1 MRTILKK
8 TKWLIFVMMAFTLVI
23 HLTGCGLRVMESSPQ
38 KDIKSFSQGCLNG
51 LKQKLDLY
59 IKGKLTVKGESAAE
73 GESKLNE
80 IAQCVKTALLLFKE
94 RVHGKKKGEFTPNEL
109 RKFLQGL
116 FLQDKVITDSLLSEL
131 MRLKAIIIG
140 GPEDRLTELDIEKFI
155 VFVEVLI
162 KEAIFFQ
169 PYVQALNN
177 PADWK
182 KISDKD
188 SLREIEGDLQESI
201 SRISIFTQHFS
212 NPYFFSDIKTL
223 AKELIL
229 FFDYH
234 ESVIHLDKT
243 IRLISVLKQLFV
255 GGSEAIVQPDEWGDV
270 LLASAYLASA
280 GFNYTLL
287 KNQDNLISPEGM
299 KYVFIVLKDILS
311 LLDLAIKNRP
321 NKIVTESD
329 FLKVFAQLK
338 LTWPFMEKLSKQS
351 GHNLL
356 LIFLGKIF
364 NVKKDTYGV
373 VQLTPDRM
381 KLIQRTVQSWMEV
394 QSFLNSI
401 YGEKN
406 FDRGLITSKI
416 KPSFFSTK
424 EFFLEG
430 KNIIGQLFSLKP
442 LYRKSDK
449 VYLSREIFGE
459 EADNKHDYKNLTI
472 YNFYYSVAEMLKM
485 GYEADYPD
493 GVGMTDEELNN
504 FFNDFQPIGED
515 FGWLRSDTGS
525 PLGAGEAEFLAA
537 NMLTATAEGFNPDW
551 TQEEY
556 LSSKE
561 IIEYLAYAFSFGLSV
576 GELETSMSKIC
587 LNDKSVDAQNDNK
600 AFAQYEIECVK
611 VHLVPVL
618 AEHMDNM
625 PDLQEV
631 VKGMSGK
638 EKLNFADALIHIS
651 FETEEQ
657 YQKAVYLT
665 RSNFK
670 NIIMA
675 LYFVETTIDRY
686 DLNKDLTLQNDEI
699 WLGFPMFKGY
709 LSRVLVELLCRDSD
723 DMAASIYAYVIEK
736 KNLPT
741 SADRNAWEKVVA
753 WVQLHIHDILK
764 GHGIDHW
771 DLFLDHEQLT
781 RVFSSIIKGFLSKK
795 KAAVGKSCADKQE
808 QEHIYFDPNVG
819 GPPAHPL
826 LNQKQ

>member
-1 MRTILKK
+1 
-8 TKWLIFVMMAFTLVI
+8 MMAFTLAV
-23 HLTGCGLRVMESSPQ
+23 HLTGCGLRVMENSPQ

-51 LKQKLDLY
+51 LKQKLELY
-59 IKGKLTVKGESAAE
+59 IKGELTVKGESAVE

-94 RVHGKKKGEFTPNEL
+94 RVHGKKKGEFTPSEL

-116 FLQDKVITDSLLSEL
+116 FLQDKVISDALLSEL
-131 MRLKAIIIG
+131 MRLKTIIIG
-140 GPEDRLTELDIEKFI
+140 GPEDRLTEVDIEKFI
-155 VFVEVLI
+155 IFVEVLI

-188 SLREIEGDLQESI
+188 SLREIEEDLQESI
-201 SRISIFTQHFS
+201 VRISIFTQHFS

-223 AKELIL
+223 TKELIL

-234 ESVIHLDKT
+234 ESVIQLDKK
-243 IRLISVLKQLFV
+243 IRLISVLKQFFV
-255 GGSEAIVQPDEWGDV
+255 GGSEAIIQPDEWGDI
-270 LLASAYLASA
+270 LLTSAYLASA

-287 KNQDNLISPEGM
+287 KNQNSFISPEGI
-299 KYVFIVLKDILS
+299 KYVFVVLNDLLS

-321 NKIVTESD
+321 NKIITESD

-338 LTWPFMEKLSKQS
+338 LTWPFMRKLSKHS

-364 NVKKDTYGV
+364 NVEKNTYGT
-373 VQLTPDRM
+373 VQLTSGQM
-381 KLIQRTVQSWMEV
+381 KLIQRTVQSWMEI

-406 FDRGLITSKI
+406 FDSDLIISKI

-424 EFFLEG
+424 ELFQGG
-430 KNIIGQLFSLKP
+430 KDIMKQLFSLKP
-442 LYRKSDK
+442 LYRNSNK
-449 VYLSREIFGE
+449 VYLSREIFSK
-459 EADNKHDYKNLTI
+459 EANYKHDYKNLTI

-493 GVGMTDEELNN
+493 GLGTTQEELNN

-515 FGWLRSDTGS
+515 LGWLRSDTGS
-525 PLGAGEAEFLAA
+525 PLGSGEAEFLAA

-556 LSSKE
+556 LTSKE
-561 IIEYLAYAFSFGLSV
+561 IVEYLAYAFSFGLSI
-576 GELETSMSKIC
+576 GELETSMSKMC
-587 LNDKSVDAQNDNK
+587 LNDKSVDAQNYNK

-638 EKLNFADALIHIS
+638 EKLNFADALMHIS

-657 YQKAVYLT
+657 YQQAAHLT

-675 LYFVETTIDRY
+675 LYFVETTMDRY

-699 WLGFPMFKGY
+699 WQGFPMFKGY

-723 DMAASIYAYVIEK
+723 DMAASVYAYVIKK

-741 SADRNAWEKVVA
+741 SDDRNPWDKMVA
-753 WVQLHIHDILK
+753 WVQLHVHDILK
-764 GHGIDHW
+764 GYDIDYW
-771 DLFLDHEQLT
+771 ELYLDREQLT
-781 RVFSSIIKGFLSKK
+781 RVFSSVIKGFLRKK
-795 KAAVGKSCADKQE
+795 EASAGQSCASKE
-808 QEHIYFDPNVG
+808 KQEHIHFNDYVDPTTGFNPID
-819 GPPAHPL
+819 PPSSL
-826 LNQKQ
+826 LYQKQ